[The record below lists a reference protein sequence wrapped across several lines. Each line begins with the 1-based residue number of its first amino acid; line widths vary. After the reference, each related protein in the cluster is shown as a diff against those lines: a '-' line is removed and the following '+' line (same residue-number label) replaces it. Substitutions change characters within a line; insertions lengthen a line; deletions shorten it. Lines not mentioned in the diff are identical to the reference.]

1 MENLCH
7 VYRET
12 FVNSYGVF
20 VILLH
25 MARRPLRVA
34 LALIAGGFWDWMVH
48 SLKQRFKVNQVI
60 AVMIVAFVVDI
71 IGSFILVTIGA
82 SVAEF
87 TNRSTCMG

>member
-1 MENLCH
+1 
-7 VYRET
+7 
-12 FVNSYGVF
+12 
-20 VILLH
+20 

-71 IGSFILVTIGA
+71 IGSFILVTIGV
-82 SVAEF
+82 SVASLLTAVPVWGDTFPSMTWATHLSRLQHE
-87 TNRSTCMG
+87 